1 MTGDVLFG
9 GDPNVATEIQYKV
22 FKEVYDEETKRYDD
36 LEKRSNLY
44 LTVITFY
51 LGAIIFKL
59 DDVRKFGD
67 AFHVSMIW
75 FAVIAAVL
83 ALALLST
90 VAAVQIRAFEG
101 ICDLEEEIAK
111 FEGPPISDSDFLD
124 DRLADLAVATS
135 RNSLQNERIALTLR
149 VSSGLLLT
157 AVLIQTVMFVRVFGP
172 HR

>member
-1 MTGDVLFG
+1 LSG

-22 FKEVYDEETKRYDD
+22 FKEVYDEESSRYDS

-59 DDVRKFGD
+59 DDVRKFAD

-75 FAVIAAVL
+75 FAVMAAVL
-83 ALALLST
+83 ALALLAT
-90 VAAVQIRAFEG
+90 VAAIQIRTFEG
-101 ICDLEEEIAK
+101 ICDLEEEIGSFGK
-111 FEGPPISDSDFLD
+111 TPMSDSDFLD
-124 DRLADLAVATS
+124 ERLVDLAVATN

-157 AVLIQTVMFVRVFGP
+157 AVLIQTAMFVLVFGA